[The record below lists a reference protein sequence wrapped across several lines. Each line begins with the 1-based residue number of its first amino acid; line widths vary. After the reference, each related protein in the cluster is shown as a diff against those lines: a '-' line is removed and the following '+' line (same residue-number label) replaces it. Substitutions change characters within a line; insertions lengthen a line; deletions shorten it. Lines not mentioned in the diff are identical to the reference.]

1 MIIDGIKRA
10 ALAHPAA
17 SISGAALVSGVALIG
32 GAPVLLG
39 SALVGA
45 AVAVTA
51 KVMDR
56 MRDGVFQDHVSL
68 LERKA
73 LTAGIDPQVVAVA
86 VNLDVMGDRQLIVPL
101 TTLIEAKNLI
111 QDGRGSGFAKNARY
125 HLSESEA
132 LRVIESIEDRAQKQM
147 DEIASGNLKIASS
160 GRYVGRIAAV
170 QDGIAVQRVNPT
182 SFIGHEVNKLSEVPQ
197 PGALLDIQY
206 QRDTGR
212 GTVIDM
218 NARKTDLGQSQGR

>member
-1 MIIDGIKRA
+1 MIIDGIKRV
-10 ALAHPAA
+10 ALSHPAA
-17 SISGAALVSGVALIG
+17 SISGAALVGGVALVG
-32 GAPVLLG
+32 GAPALLG

-56 MRDGVFQDHVSL
+56 MRDGVFQDQVSF

-73 LTAGIDPQVVAVA
+73 LTAGIDPRDIAVA
-86 VNLDVMGDRQLIVPL
+86 VNLDVLGNRESIMPL
-101 TTLIEAKNLI
+101 ATLIDAKDLI
-111 QDGRGSGFAKNARY
+111 QAGRGSGFANNARV

-132 LRVIESIEDRAQKQM
+132 LRVIQSIEDLAQKQM
-147 DEIASGNLKIASS
+147 DGIAGSELKIASS

-170 QDGIAVQRVNPT
+170 KDGIAVQKVNPT
-182 SFIGHEVNKLSEVPQ
+182 SFIGHKVDKLSEIPQ

-212 GTVIDM
+212 GTVTDM
-218 NARKTDLGQSQGR
+218 NALKADLGQSRGR